1 MMPPSLGGDGWPI
14 FQKGNILSATTK
26 KYLEKIKP
34 VGKMVIND
42 G

>member
-26 KYLEKIKP
+26 KSLEKNQTRWENGDK
-34 VGKMVIND
+34 
-42 G
+42 